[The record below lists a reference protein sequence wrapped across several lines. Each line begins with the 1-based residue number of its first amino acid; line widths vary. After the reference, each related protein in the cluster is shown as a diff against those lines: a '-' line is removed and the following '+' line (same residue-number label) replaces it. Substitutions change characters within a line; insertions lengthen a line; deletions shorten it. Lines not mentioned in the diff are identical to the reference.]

1 MLAQRDVEAMAW
13 PRAKIAPPQPRALV
27 SRRRLL
33 GPLNAAVTAGRVTI
47 VVAPGGSGK
56 TSLLADWARQASL
69 PVAWYALDAADRDM
83 RRLVYGLCAAVER
96 VLPGAS
102 QGACSALDK
111 GALEAAAVGILLG
124 SLEDRPLTLV
134 LDDLQHLD
142 DLPEAVALWDHLLR
156 FRPPTLSLVILSR
169 SIPLMGFAALAAFD
183 ELLGL
188 GRAELCF
195 DATETADLLT
205 AHGLDACSAA
215 GLAARSGGW
224 ATGVLLLARAAPN
237 GVRFLRARAEALM
250 EPLGAEML
258 AALPHELREFL
269 LESAVLGP
277 VSSDDADA
285 ILGRHDSAALYAEVA
300 ARGLFLEQ
308 DNNLYR
314 YHDLFA
320 EYLVGALRE
329 EDSVR
334 LQKIRRATAEWWA
347 EHDDLPRGLGLLAS
361 GEDWEA
367 LSALLDLK
375 RASLWARG
383 LWGTALS
390 HVEHLPPAYRTPR
403 LLALCGRARAQ
414 RGEHAEALVLADAAM
429 AAASDDSEWL
439 DSAVLR
445 TQALVLAG
453 RNDEGASSAEA
464 ALVIANR
471 VENIEAVTRLHEWRG
486 LARLR
491 VGRFGEGRSDLLLAL
506 TAHKQVGDEEGEART
521 LSNLASHLIVAGH
534 ARDTGAYLERAGVLR
549 RRAGNVAVLS
559 NIHNARALL
568 HMLTG
573 DLITARSEAERAQ
586 KIAHDVGNPLLEC
599 IATAT
604 LAEVCADAAD
614 DDEAER
620 QAAAASG
627 LAARLDLPDVLN
639 DALRARV
646 TAALLRREGVVA
658 TCFIDEARALVVM
671 PTDSVLLD
679 LYEGIISLKSRAY
692 DRATEILS
700 TVAERL
706 EALSRPHQAARAH
719 LLHAEALLALGN
731 VRRADGALNRMA
743 ELVLP
748 LGCEGYLKATVRF
761 ARRVMAERRTL
772 RRLRRETRLL
782 LDSLAEAAGP
792 TLSLLPPVA
801 EEEDIESALR
811 VAPFGHGRLVLGDQD
826 VDIYALPPKARELL
840 FYAAHMGRP
849 LTRDDILE
857 GVWEGELRG
866 AQALWDASR
875 HLRRVLGERNWGPRN
890 GAYALRLTVRD
901 DGRGFDEAVTVALG
915 SGPTIERL
923 AGAERALDLVGAGGY
938 LEWCDT
944 LWAVTER
951 ARVADRSIA
960 VALAAA
966 ELYMRLDCS
975 QDALTTC
982 RRAIAF
988 DSLDEAPRL
997 ALLRILVAIDQ
1008 VDTAARE
1015 YNAYRLLLRDEL
1027 AAEPSAELRAFA
1039 AGLKNG

>member
-33 GPLNAAVTAGRVTI
+33 GPLDTATLAGRVTLI
-47 VVAPGGSGK
+47 VAPGGSGK
-56 TSLLADWARQASL
+56 TSLLADWARQAPL
-69 PVAWYALDAADRDM
+69 PVAWYAIDAADRDT

-111 GALEAAAVGILLG
+111 GALEAAAIGILLG
-124 SLEDRPLTLV
+124 ALEDRPLALV
-134 LDDLQHLD
+134 LDDFQHLD

-195 DATETADLLT
+195 DATETAALLT
-205 AHGLDACSAA
+205 AHGLDTCSAA

-224 ATGVLLLARAAPN
+224 ATGVLLLARAAP
-237 GVRFLRARAEALM
+237 GGMRFLRARAEALM
-250 EPLGAEML
+250 EPLGAEVL
-258 AALPHELREFL
+258 AALPRELREFL
-269 LESAVLGP
+269 LESAVLG
-277 VSSDDADA
+277 SSSPDDADA
-285 ILGRHDSAALYAEVA
+285 ILGRHDSAALYAEAA

-308 DNNLYR
+308 DGDIYR
-314 YHDLFA
+314 FHDLFA
-320 EYLVGALRE
+320 EYLADLSRE
-329 EDSVR
+329 ENPER
-334 LQKIRRATAEWWA
+334 LQDILRAAADWWTA
-347 EHDDLPRGLGLLAS
+347 HGDLPRALGLLAS
-361 GEDWEA
+361 SEDWEA
-367 LSALLDLK
+367 LADLLDHE
-375 RASLWARG
+375 RASLWTRG

-390 HVEHLPPAYRTPR
+390 HMERLPPAYRTPR
-403 LLALCGRARAQ
+403 LLILCGRARVQ
-414 RGEHAEALVLADAAM
+414 RGEHAEALALADAGM
-429 AAASDDSEWL
+429 AAATDDDEWL

-445 TQALVLAG
+445 TNVLVLFG
-453 RNDEGASSAEA
+453 RNNEGVSSAEA
-464 ALVIANR
+464 ALTVARRIGN
-471 VENIEAVTRLHEWRG
+471 VEAATRLCELRG
-486 LARLR
+486 LARLH
-491 VGRFGEGRSDLLLAL
+491 VGSFEEGRADLLDALA
-506 TAHKQVGDEEGEART
+506 AHVAARDEDGEART
-521 LSNLASHLIVAGH
+521 LFNLAAQLANAGYAH
-534 ARDTGAYLERAGVLR
+534 DSGDYLERAGVLR
-549 RRAGNVAVLS
+549 RRAGNKPSLS
-559 NIHNARALL
+559 NIHNSWALL
-568 HMLTG
+568 YILKG
-573 DLITARSEAERAQ
+573 DLAAARTEAERALS
-586 KIAHDVGNPLLEC
+586 IARDVGYPLVEC

-604 LAEVCADAAD
+604 LAEACADDGD
-614 DDEAER
+614 DIWAKHYGE
-620 QAAAASG
+620 AAAE
-627 LAARLDLPDVLN
+627 LAARLDLPDALN
-639 DALRARV
+639 DALRAGI
-646 TAALLRREGVVA
+646 TATLVRRDQVVA
-658 TCFIDEARALVVM
+658 TRLIDEARPLIV
-671 PTDSVLLD
+671 TEIDSALLD
-679 LYEGIISLKSRAY
+679 FYEGTVALRMRAY
-692 DRATEILS
+692 DRAAVLLKAAAT
-700 TVAERL
+700 RL
-706 EALSRPHQAARAH
+706 DTLSRPHQAARAH

-792 TLSLLPPVA
+792 TLSLLPLVA
-801 EEEDIESALR
+801 EEEDVEFALR
-811 VAPFGHGRLVLGDQD
+811 VSPFGHGRLVLGDQE

-840 FYAAHMGRP
+840 FYAAHMSRP

-857 GVWEGELRG
+857 SVWEGELRG

-890 GAYALRLTVRD
+890 GAYALRLTVGD
-901 DGRGFDEAVTVALG
+901 DGREFDEAVTVALG
-915 SGPTIERL
+915 SGSAIERIS
-923 AGAERALDLVGAGGY
+923 AAERALDLVGEGGY

-951 ARVADRSIA
+951 ARVAGRSIA

-966 ELYMRLDCS
+966 ELYMELGRS
-975 QDALTTC
+975 QDALATC

-997 ALLRILVAIDQ
+997 ALLRILVAVDQ

-1015 YNAYRLLLRDEL
+1015 YNAYQLLLRDEL

-1039 AGLKNG
+1039 AGLKKG